1 MIKDASSRH
10 LVHDASLRQCTA
22 QCLANVFNFDEL
34 KLILEQRYRLV
45 VYLDVIHI
53 EHANWEAFIFP
64 YGVFVGWGMGYDDE
78 QHLLDDLTAYAL
90 NPHDTAFIDRFTYA
104 EGEKSTRI
112 RNDHIELGEGSTRDK
127 LAVSHA
133 LAQSVKLME
142 FENQAQ
148 RTIEE
153 TSYIPENI
161 AKYGR
166 ANLRRKDIAK
176 LRGTLYIVRSDIHL
190 HFDLLDTPEF
200 FWEYPELQDIY
211 HGIAS
216 YLEIEQRT
224 RLLTDKL
231 DIIQQLLNMLAE
243 EQNHKHSSTLEW
255 IIIWLIAVEIVVFF
269 VHDIFKLF

>member
-1 MIKDASSRH
+1 MIKTAGSRH
-10 LVHDASLRQCTA
+10 LVHDAALKQCTA
-22 QCLANVFNFDEL
+22 QCLANVFEFDEL
-34 KLILEQRYRLV
+34 KLALEQRYRLV

-78 QHLLDDLTAYAL
+78 QHLLDELGAYAP
-90 NPHDTAFIDRFTYA
+90 NPHESAFIDRFTYA
-104 EGEKSTRI
+104 EGENSTRI
-112 RNDHIELGEGSTRDK
+112 HNDHIELSASSTRDK
-127 LAVSHA
+127 LAIAHG

-161 AKYGR
+161 AKYGA

-176 LRGTLYIVRSDIHL
+176 LRGTLYLVRSDIHL

-211 HGIAS
+211 HSITK

>member
-1 MIKDASSRH
+1 MRKEMPHPAQDAPM
-10 LVHDASLRQCTA
+10 RQCSA
-22 QCLANVFNFDEL
+22 QCLANVFDFDAL
-34 KLILEQRYRLV
+34 KLSLEQRYRLV

-53 EHANWEAFIFP
+53 EQANWEAFVFP

-78 QHLLDDLTAYAL
+78 QFLLEELRQHSTGQ
-90 NPHDTAFIDRFTYA
+90 HETAFVDRFTYTETEA
-104 EGEKSTRI
+104 EAATRI
-112 RNDHIELGEGSTRDK
+112 HNDHIELSSGAILNK
-127 LAVSHA
+127 LTISHG

-161 AKYGR
+161 AQYGR
-166 ANLRRKDIAK
+166 ANLGRKAIAK
-176 LRGTLYIVRSDIHL
+176 LRGTLYLVRSDIHL

-200 FWEYPELQDIY
+200 FWEYPELQDLY
-211 HGIAS
+211 HSITN

-255 IIIWLIAVEIVVFF
+255 IIIWLIAVEIVAFF

>member
-1 MIKDASSRH
+1 MIKNASSRH
-10 LVHDASLRQCTA
+10 LVHDAALRQCTA
-22 QCLANVFNFDEL
+22 QCLANVFEFDDL
-34 KLILEQRYRLV
+34 RLALEQRYRLV

-78 QHLLDDLTAYAL
+78 QHLLDELGTYAL
-90 NPHDTAFIDRFTYA
+90 HPHETAFIDRFTYA
-104 EGEKSTRI
+104 EGEKTTRI
-112 RNDHIELGEGSTRDK
+112 RNDHIELSTSSTRDK
-127 LAVSHA
+127 LAISHA

-161 AKYGR
+161 ANYGR
-166 ANLRRKDIAK
+166 ANLGRKAIAK
-176 LRGTLYIVRSDIHL
+176 LRGTLYLVRSDIHL

-200 FWEYPELQDIY
+200 FWEYPELQDLY
-211 HGIAS
+211 HSIVS

>member
-1 MIKDASSRH
+1 MTKDAGKRH
-10 LVHDASLRQCTA
+10 LVHDATLRQCTA
-22 QCLANVFNFDEL
+22 QCLANVFEFDEL
-34 KLILEQRYRLV
+34 KLKLEQRYRLI

-78 QHLLDDLTAYAL
+78 QHLLDELGSHTTL
-90 NPHDTAFIDRFTYA
+90 PHETAFIDRFTYA
-104 EGEKSTRI
+104 EGENSTRI
-112 RNDHIELGEGSTRDK
+112 RNDHIELSDGSTRDK
-127 LAVSHA
+127 LAISHA

-153 TSYIPENI
+153 TGYIPENI

-166 ANLRRKDIAK
+166 ANLSRKQIAK
-176 LRGTLYIVRSDIHL
+176 LRGMLYIVRSDIHL

-211 HGIAS
+211 HGITS
-216 YLEIEQRT
+216 YLEIEQRI

-255 IIIWLIAVEIVVFF
+255 IIIWLIAVEIIVFF

>member
-1 MIKDASSRH
+1 MAKYAGNRH
-10 LVHDASLRQCTA
+10 LVHDASFKQCTA
-22 QCLANVFNFDEL
+22 QCLANVFDFDSL
-34 KLILEQRYRLV
+34 RLALEQRYRLV

-78 QHLLDDLTAYAL
+78 QHLLNELREYTL
-90 NPHDTAFIDRFTYA
+90 NPHPSTFIDRFTYT
-104 EGEKSTRI
+104 EGESSTRI
-112 RNDHIELGEGSTRDK
+112 RNDHIELDTSSTRDK
-127 LAVSHA
+127 LAISHA

-142 FENQAQ
+142 FENHAQ

-153 TSYIPENI
+153 TAYIPENI

-166 ANLRRKDIAK
+166 ANLGRKAIAK
-176 LRGTLYIVRSDIHL
+176 LRGTLYLVRSDIHL

-211 HGIAS
+211 HSIAS